1 MLVEILEFPQKGL
14 RQTGRNLSTVF
25 LSSFHAFN
33 KDELNFPLVLA
44 IALSIVDMEM
54 NQTLFFYSRAHKLI
68 EIETNEYNQ
77 TIDMC
82 KERKVHNPEA
92 HKGAS
97 YQVGTRLPEEVLFE
111 TDLKM
116 TRGGQ

>member
-1 MLVEILEFPQKGL
+1 M

-68 EIETNEYNQ
+68 EIEANEYNQ

-97 YQVGTRLPEEVLFE
+97 YQVGWNGLH
-111 TDLKM
+111 
-116 TRGGQ
+116 QAS